1 MPEQPMP
8 LMRDIFRVS
17 HAFAVI
23 NLDRDRATHE
33 RLLARRDDIRDK
45 LRSGLTAL
53 NGGSLVALMAALNG
67 DGTAAGWIGIDVH
80 NAKWIAA
87 SFALGLVAAG
97 IAYRLDENSTGY
109 EMADSINRVGASE
122 RQIALYEGE
131 ATKDLIEKVDREMKA
146 YGGLPVVGHRVQ
158 IKTIWALAV
167 SQFFW
172 ATGIFVPLSATLW
185 PT

>member
-1 MPEQPMP
+1 MSDEFRPT
-8 LMRDIFRVS
+8 MRELFRIN
-17 HAFAVI
+17 HAFAAI
-23 NLDRDRATHE
+23 NLERDRAEHD
-33 RLLARRDDIRDK
+33 RLLARRDDLRDK

-97 IAYRLDENSTGY
+97 IAYRLDESATGY
-109 EMADSINRVGASE
+109 EVADSINRVGSSE
-122 RQIALYEGE
+122 RQIALYEGS
-131 ATKDLIEKVDREMKA
+131 ATDELIEKVGREMNA
-146 YGGLPVVGHRVQ
+146 YATLPVVGHRVQ
-158 IKTIWALAV
+158 GKTIVALAL

-172 ATGIFVPLSATLW
+172 ATGIFIPLIATLC
-185 PT
+185 